1 MTRRGPGQRAGLDRQ
16 QVLAAARDL
25 LASRGL
31 DGMTMRALAEQLAVA
46 PNTLYSHVAN
56 KTALLDEVLD
66 DVLGAVETDGL
77 LDGEPVDGLTRM
89 MTSTYQ
95 VLLEH
100 ADLVPLYLAR
110 QGARRHEAQRLG
122 AVMIQLLARAGVDGD
137 RAQDAQRVLIV
148 YTIGFAAFS
157 SPSGSQGGQ
166 APGPVPPSELAHSFG
181 QGLNWLL
188 LGVLGSPVG
197 ADLQTGEQPNG
208 GPRRDG
214 GAR

>member
-1 MTRRGPGQRAGLDRQ
+1 MSQRGPGQRAGLDRQ

-25 LASRGL
+25 LVSRGL
-31 DGMTMRALAEQLAVA
+31 DGMTMRALAERLSVA

-77 LDGEPVDGLTRM
+77 LDHDPCDGLRRM
-89 MTSTYQ
+89 MSSTYR

-110 QGARRHEAQRLG
+110 QGARRTEAHRLG
-122 AVMIQLLARAGVDGD
+122 AVMMQLLSMAGVAGD
-137 RAQDAQRVLIV
+137 RAHDAQRVLIV

-157 SPSGSQGGQ
+157 SRPPGGQ
-166 APGPVPPSELAHSFG
+166 VPGPVPVPELADSFA

-188 LGVLGSPVG
+188 LGVLGQQGGV
-197 ADLQTGEQPNG
+197 DLHTDGQPNS

-214 GAR
+214 GDT